1 MQVSGRRGKDDKSK
15 LSEGNIER
23 GCVLFLPA
31 SGESLFLFCLYLPR
45 RQLQLQQARS
55 CWQKGIRQR
64 VTHPPWEPLAKRKQ
78 PSSLLPGSHAGQ
90 APCGPRRWG
99 LRVPPTPPPTNT
111 KQPSLTAKERGGICL
126 KTHGSTKG
134 RLIKNNNN
142 SVTLGVF
149 PESPMQ
155 HLGARCPELEE
166 TRSEAEG
173 SPVPAGMHRGLR
185 MGSTPGAREPGQRE
199 GEGSGQDRLAG
210 SAVASLLPAPCAAAL
225 REV

>member
-99 LRVPPTPPPTNT
+99 LRVPPTPPPH
-111 KQPSLTAKERGGICL
+111 QHQTALPDSQGERGHL
-126 KTHGSTKG
+126 S
-134 RLIKNNNN
+134 KNPW
-142 SVTLGVF
+142 V
-149 PESPMQ
+149 
-155 HLGARCPELEE
+155 H
-166 TRSEAEG
+166 
-173 SPVPAGMHRGLR
+173 
-185 MGSTPGAREPGQRE
+185 QRE
-199 GEGSGQDRLAG
+199 AH
-210 SAVASLLPAPCAAAL
+210 
-225 REV
+225 